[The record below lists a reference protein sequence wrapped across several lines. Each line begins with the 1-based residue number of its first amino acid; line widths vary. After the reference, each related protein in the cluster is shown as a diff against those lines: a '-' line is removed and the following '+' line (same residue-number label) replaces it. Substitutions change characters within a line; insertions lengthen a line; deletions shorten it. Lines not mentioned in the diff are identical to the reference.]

1 MPRFDSV
8 DLQFRRV
15 DNGLY
20 LISNGQS
27 LDLKTAR
34 DIHLSD
40 AHALI
45 HEYVSDCLPHGTRLR
60 VTHYMRHVQYV
71 LWRGHI
77 PVFRALYQLDN
88 DELTDVRTRP
98 TSRGKGY
105 ARAALGVI
113 LRIDGPRLI
122 TAGPSEDSPMGV
134 KPLIKF
140 YSSFSGYHSVPGTN
154 KVIRLMQDTMIE
166 EAAEL
171 GFGRRPKSML
181 ELAVHE
187 ENSRE
192 LKRIMDI
199 LRPMN
204 DEEIK
209 GLLDAQATDILSLQ
223 TAMKIY
229 DRAFF
234 DSRPWGRA
242 HRVEFARGMN
252 NLLKKHTGNTYGV
265 WDDIIDKE
273 SF

>member
-1 MPRFDSV
+1 M
-8 DLQFRRV
+8 

-20 LISNGQS
+20 LISNGYS
-27 LDLKTAR
+27 LDLKHAR

-45 HEYVSDCLPHGTRLR
+45 HEYVSDCLPTGTRLR

-77 PVFRALYQLDN
+77 PVFRAVYQLDN

-105 ARAALGVI
+105 ARSALGVI
-113 LRIDGPRLI
+113 LRIDGPSLI
-122 TAGPSEDSPMGV
+122 RAGPSEDSTMGIRA
-134 KPLIKF
+134 LERF
-140 YSSFSGYHSVPGTN
+140 YSSFPGYHLVPGTN
-154 KVIRLMQDTMIE
+154 KVMRLMQETMIE

-171 GFGRRPKSML
+171 GYGRRPKSML
-181 ELAVHE
+181 EIAVLE

-192 LKRIMDI
+192 LKRIMTI
-199 LRPMN
+199 LQPMN
-204 DEEIK
+204 DEEVK
-209 GLLDAQATDILSLQ
+209 ELLDNQATDMLALQ

-229 DRAFF
+229 DGAFF
-234 DSRPWGRA
+234 AGRPWGRA

-265 WDDIIDKE
+265 WDSIIDNE
-273 SF
+273 SY

>member
-1 MPRFDSV
+1 M
-8 DLQFRRV
+8 

-20 LISNGQS
+20 LISNGYT
-27 LDLKTAR
+27 LDLQHAR

-40 AHALI
+40 SYALI
-45 HEYVSDCLPHGTRLR
+45 HEYISDCLPQGTRLR

-71 LWRGHI
+71 LWRGHK
-77 PVFRALYQLDN
+77 PVFRAVYQLDS

-98 TSRGKGY
+98 SCRGLGY
-105 ARAALGVI
+105 ARATLGVI
-113 LRIDGPRLI
+113 LRIDGPSLI
-122 TAGPSEDSPMGV
+122 RAGPSEDSPMTV
-134 KPLIKF
+134 RSLIKF
-140 YSSFSGYHSVPGTN
+140 YSSFPGYHAIPGTN
-154 KVIRLMQDTMIE
+154 KVTRLMKETMIE

-181 ELAVHE
+181 EIAVLE

-199 LRPMN
+199 IRPMN
-204 DEEIK
+204 DEEVK
-209 GLLDAQATDILSLQ
+209 NLLEAQATDKLALQ
-223 TAMKIY
+223 TAMKVY

-242 HRVEFARGMN
+242 HRVEFAIGMN
-252 NLLKKHTGNTYGV
+252 SLLKKYTGQTYGV
-265 WDDIIDKE
+265 WDDIINNE